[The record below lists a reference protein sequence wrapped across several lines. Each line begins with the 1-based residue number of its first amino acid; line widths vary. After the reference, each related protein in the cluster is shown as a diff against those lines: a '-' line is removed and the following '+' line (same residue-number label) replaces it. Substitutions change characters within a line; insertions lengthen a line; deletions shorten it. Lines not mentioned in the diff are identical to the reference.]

1 MKEILDIQQQLLP
14 DLIDTMKKRHTILQH
29 VLMHGMIGRRA
40 LASSVEMTERTL
52 RSEVKFL
59 REQGLIDIEINGM
72 KLTGHGRELL
82 ENMEP
87 MIKIAFG
94 LTELEERIR
103 DAFQLSGVMI
113 VHGDA
118 DSSMY
123 TKKELGRAGAHVL
136 RKYLTNDS
144 VIAVTGGSTM
154 AEVANYLGSSSPLK
168 DCWFIPARGGLG
180 ERVELQANHIV
191 SAMAKRVGGQYRL
204 LHVPDQ
210 LGEEVTQS
218 LVQDPQIK
226 EIIEII
232 RNAKIVIHGIG
243 DAMVM
248 ALRRKVNLETR
259 EILLREGA
267 LAEAF
272 GYYFDHRG
280 HVIHQTPTMGLRLED
295 LDRMEVVIGVAGGKS
310 KGESIAAVLRHGQED
325 ILITD
330 EGAALEILKH
340 M

>member
-1 MKEILDIQQQLLP
+1 MDKVEKSDWDFKEEFDSYITTNQV
-14 DLIDTMKKRHTILQH
+14 T
-29 VLMHGMIGRRA
+29 
-40 LASSVEMTERTL
+40 
-52 RSEVKFL
+52 
-59 REQGLIDIEINGM
+59 
-72 KLTGHGRELL
+72 
-82 ENMEP
+82 
-87 MIKIAFG
+87 IKI
-94 LTELEERIR
+94 
-103 DAFQLSGVMI
+103 DSNPWI
-113 VHGDA
+113 VK
-118 DSSMY
+118 DSKQM
-123 TKKELGRAGAHVL
+123 K
-136 RKYLTNDS
+136 
-144 VIAVTGGSTM
+144 
-154 AEVANYLGSSSPLK
+154 
-168 DCWFIPARGGLG
+168 
-180 ERVELQANHIV
+180 
-191 SAMAKRVGGQYRL
+191 
-204 LHVPDQ
+204 
-210 LGEEVTQS
+210 
-218 LVQDPQIK
+218 IK